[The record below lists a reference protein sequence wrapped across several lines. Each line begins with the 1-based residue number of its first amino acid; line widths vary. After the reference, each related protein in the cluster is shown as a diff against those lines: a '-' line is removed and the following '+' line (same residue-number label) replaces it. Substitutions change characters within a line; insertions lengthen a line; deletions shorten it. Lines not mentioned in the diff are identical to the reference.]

1 MNGKEDGMEK
11 DDVADGDRYAAALA
25 LTRRERLL
33 DLSTIDEAGYPETR
47 ALFNLLAMR
56 AEPLSSG
63 PAKIPA
69 DFATYIATNAS
80 SRKMALVRANPRVC
94 LYYCDRANFEGCSV
108 RGTIVEVADPA
119 IKRAIW
125 TPEWDMYYYGGL
137 DGGDFAVLRFD
148 PEHVRYYHGLSVSE
162 WTVGKGR

>member
-1 MNGKEDGMEK
+1 MSEKEDEVGTDET
-11 DDVADGDRYAAALA
+11 ADKERYAAAIA
-25 LTRRERLL
+25 LTGRERLL

-56 AEPLSSG
+56 ADALSSG
-63 PAKIPA
+63 PAKPQA

-80 SRKMALVRANPRVC
+80 SRKMRLARANPRAC

-108 RGTIVEVADPA
+108 RGTLAEITDPE

-125 TPEWDMYYYGGL
+125 TPEWEMYYHGGL
-137 DGGDFAVLRFD
+137 DGGDFAVLRFE

-162 WTVGKGR
+162 WSVATGR